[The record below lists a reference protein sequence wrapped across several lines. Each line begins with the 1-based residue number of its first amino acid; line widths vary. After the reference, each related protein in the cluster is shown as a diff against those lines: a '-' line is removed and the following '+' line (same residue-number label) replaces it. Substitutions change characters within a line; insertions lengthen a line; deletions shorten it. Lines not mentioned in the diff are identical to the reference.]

1 MLYLRLINL
10 SVGDAVFIDS
20 ETLLVLLVTDFVNL
34 KIKSVQS
41 FKCAHKNKIYVRI
54 FILVSA
60 HKYLH
65 LYCVCQEKKSNIT
78 HLYHRLHGKNVSF
91 LFPPV
96 DPSRSHTTLA
106 AAGRT
111 PHH

>member
-10 SVGDAVFIDS
+10 SVGDAVFINS

-65 LYCVCQEKKSNIT
+65 LYCVCQEKK
-78 HLYHRLHGKNVSF
+78 K
-91 LFPPV
+91 
-96 DPSRSHTTLA
+96 
-106 AAGRT
+106 
-111 PHH
+111 